1 MEQSDK
7 TYKDEI
13 RESIQA
19 FVKRVIGWFTFRK
32 GENLLMYLLHLI
44 WKIPALLIMLILSP
58 FLFIILVFTF
68 VVVA

>member
-1 MEQSDK
+1 MEQK
-7 TYKDEI
+7 EQTYKDEI

-32 GENLLMYLLHLI
+32 GDHLLIYLLHLL
-44 WKIPALLIMLILSP
+44 WKIPAFLIMLLFSP
-58 FLFIILVFTF
+58 FLLIILVFTF